1 MKEIRIDASWKKVNL
16 VTLHSGKN
24 SYDLY
29 KHTSG
34 VTGKRWGIKEWLILT
49 EKNFKKYSLWT
60 NNRNKTLKGRTVR
73 ITRCDACGNQFKN
86 LIPGSK
92 HTVIPPPE
100 SKTEDDRG
108 VWVIGVGEPV
118 KILNNEFKY
127 VNEESEEAE

>member
-1 MKEIRIDASWKKVNL
+1 MKEIRIDTSWEKVNL

-49 EKNFKKYSLWT
+49 EKDFKKYYLWAK
-60 NNRNKTLKGRTVR
+60 NRNNTLKGRIVR
-73 ITRCDACGNQFKN
+73 ITRCDACGNKFKN
-86 LIPGSK
+86 LTPGSK
-92 HTVIPPPE
+92 HIVIPPPE

-108 VWVIGVGEPV
+108 VWVMGVGEPV